1 MIPARRLKLLPPVQP
16 SRWGTA
22 SGLSPLGH
30 LLLGTML
37 AVSLVVLAL
46 MAAVSL
52 GHQRAVQQGFV
63 EGAFSAGER
72 VVQSASRLDALVSIV
87 KASLH

>member
-1 MIPARRLKLLPPVQP
+1 MIPARRLKLLQPVPP

-22 SGLSPLGH
+22 SHLTPLGT
-30 LLLGTML
+30 LLLSGLLT
-37 AVSLVVLAL
+37 VSLVVLGL
-46 MAAVSL
+46 LAAVSL

-63 EGAFSAGER
+63 DGAFSAGEH
-72 VVQSASRLDALVSIV
+72 VVQAAGKLEALVSIV

>member
-1 MIPARRLKLLPPVQP
+1 MIPARRLRLLQPVQP

-22 SGLSPLGH
+22 SGLTPMGH
-30 LLLGTML
+30 LLLGSML
-37 AVSLVVLAL
+37 AVSLVVLGL
-46 MAAVSL
+46 MAAFSL

-63 EGAFSAGER
+63 QGAFSAGER
-72 VVQSASRLDALVSIV
+72 VVQSVGKLEALVSIV